1 MVTLD
6 ILIPTTAART
16 QALARLLAVLAPQIE
31 DYPAAR
37 IVVDPGSDRIGPK
50 RRRMIE
56 EAQAKYIVFVDD
68 DDLVATNYVAC
79 IISALQSQPD
89 CVGLSMYLKRD
100 GVPWSPNPVFR
111 HSLKYRKNTAWSG
124 NNRTPHHL
132 CPVRREIALKA
143 RFGDKDYGEDYDYA
157 LAILPH
163 LKTEAM
169 AAEHPIYLYDYR
181 SKPACGC

>member
-1 MVTLD
+1 MYKSTLATS
-6 ILIPTTAART
+6 PEEAA
-16 QALARLLAVLAPQIE
+16 QQLGALMRQHAAGHLRAPV
-31 DYPAAR
+31 A
-37 IVVDPGSDRIGPK
+37 GGL
-50 RRRMIE
+50 IE
-56 EAQAKYIVFVDD
+56 EARAEYIVFVDD

-132 CPVRREIALKA
+132 CPVRREIAIKA

>member
-31 DYPAAR
+31 EHPAAR

-50 RRRMIE
+50 RERMIK
-56 EAQAKYIVFVDD
+56 EAKADYVVFVDD

-79 IISALQSQPD
+79 IMSALQSQPD
-89 CVGLSMYLKRD
+89 CVAISMYLKRD
-100 GVPWSPNPVFR
+100 GVPYAPNPVFH
-111 HSLKYRKNTAWSG
+111 HSLKYRRNTAWSG

-132 CPVRREIALKA
+132 CPIRREIALKA
-143 RFGDKDYGEDYDYA
+143 RFGNKDYGEDYNFA
-157 LAILPH
+157 LGVLPY
-163 LKTEAM
+163 LKTEAV
-169 AAEHPIYLYDYR
+169 AADHPLYLYDYR